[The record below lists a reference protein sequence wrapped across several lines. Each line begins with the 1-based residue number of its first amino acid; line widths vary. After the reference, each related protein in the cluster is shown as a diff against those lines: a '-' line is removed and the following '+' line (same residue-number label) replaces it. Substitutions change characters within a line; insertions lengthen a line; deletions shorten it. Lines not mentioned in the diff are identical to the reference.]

1 MLTIAVALV
10 LGVLLGG
17 KNHQT
22 KTTTGL
28 VSGMR
33 FGSLGLIIIG
43 TQLGGDPHYLGPALV
58 FALLDVLLPI
68 VLALELERKTP
79 PEQPHGT
86 AVASAT

>member
-1 MLTIAVALV
+1 VLTIAVALV

-43 TQLGGDPHYLGPALV
+43 TQLGGDPNYLGPALV

-68 VLALELERKTP
+68 VLALELGRKTP